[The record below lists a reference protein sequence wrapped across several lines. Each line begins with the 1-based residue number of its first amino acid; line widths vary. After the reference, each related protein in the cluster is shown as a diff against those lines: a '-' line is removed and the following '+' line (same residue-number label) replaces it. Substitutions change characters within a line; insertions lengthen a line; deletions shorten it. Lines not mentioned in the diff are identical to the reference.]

1 MGLGLGFFGSIVVGI
16 IAGWLA
22 EKIMKR
28 DQGLF
33 TNLIVGVIGGL
44 IGGGGLLALFNKSV
58 GDSWFLMIIT
68 ATVGACILLW
78 IVGAITGR
86 KK

>member
-28 DQGLF
+28 DQGLV

-44 IGGGGLLALFNKSV
+44 IGGGLLALFNKDV

>member
-28 DQGLF
+28 DQGLV

-44 IGGGGLLALFNKSV
+44 IGGGLLALFNKSV

>member
-44 IGGGGLLALFNKSV
+44 IGGGLLALFNKSV
-58 GDSWFLMIIT
+58 GYSWFLMIIT

>member
-44 IGGGGLLALFNKSV
+44 IGGGLLALFNKSV

-68 ATVGACILLW
+68 ATVGARILLW

>member
-1 MGLGLGFFGSIVVGI
+1 MGLGVGFFGSIVVGI

-44 IGGGGLLALFNKSV
+44 IGGGLLALFNKSV

>member
-44 IGGGGLLALFNKSV
+44 IGGGLLALFNKSV

-68 ATVGACILLW
+68 ATIGACILLW

>member
-1 MGLGLGFFGSIVVGI
+1 MGLGLGFFGSIIVGI

-44 IGGGGLLALFNKSV
+44 IGGGLLALFNKDVS
-58 GDSWFLMIIT
+58 DSWFLMIIT

>member
-44 IGGGGLLALFNKSV
+44 IGGGLLALFNKDV

>member
-22 EKIMKR
+22 EKIVKR
-28 DQGLF
+28 DQGLCA
-33 TNLIVGVIGGL
+33 NLIVGVIGGL
-44 IGGGGLLALFNKSV
+44 IGGGLLALFNKSV

>member
-1 MGLGLGFFGSIVVGI
+1 
-16 IAGWLA
+16 
-22 EKIMKR
+22 
-28 DQGLF
+28 
-33 TNLIVGVIGGL
+33 
-44 IGGGGLLALFNKSV
+44 FNKDVS
-58 GDSWFLMIIT
+58 DSWFLMIIT

>member
-22 EKIMKR
+22 EKMMKR

-44 IGGGGLLALFNKSV
+44 IGGGLLALFNKSV

>member
-28 DQGLF
+28 DQGLV

-44 IGGGGLLALFNKSV
+44 IGGGLLALFNKSV
-58 GDSWFLMIIT
+58 GDNWFLMIIT

>member
-44 IGGGGLLALFNKSV
+44 IGGGLLALFNKSV
-58 GDSWFLMIIT
+58 GDSWFLIIIT

>member
-44 IGGGGLLALFNKSV
+44 IGGGLLALFNKSV

>member
-44 IGGGGLLALFNKSV
+44 IGGGLLALFNKSV

-78 IVGAITGR
+78 IVGAITSR

>member
-1 MGLGLGFFGSIVVGI
+1 MVLGLGFFGSIVVGI

-44 IGGGGLLALFNKSV
+44 IGGGLLALFNKSV

>member
-44 IGGGGLLALFNKSV
+44 IGGGLLALFNKSV
-58 GDSWFLMIIT
+58 GDNWFLMIIT

>member
-28 DQGLF
+28 
-33 TNLIVGVIGGL
+33 
-44 IGGGGLLALFNKSV
+44 GGGLLALFNKR
-58 GDSWFLMIIT
+58 GGGSWFLWIIT
-68 ATVGACILLW
+68 ATVGACIVLW

>member
-22 EKIMKR
+22 EKIMHR
-28 DQGLF
+28 DHGLM

-44 IGGGGLLALFNKSV
+44 VGGGLLSLFDKNV
-58 GDSWFLMIIT
+58 EGHWFLMIVT
-68 ATVGACILLW
+68 ATAGACLFLWLLGV
-78 IVGAITGR
+78 IKGG